1 MQVRI
6 LSIEGCGGAEE
17 TIKRVAQTA
26 SDLGIAIECEHILIH
41 TQEEARQYRHIGSP
55 TVQVNGLDIEPDARV
70 SSRFGLT

>member
-6 LSIEGCGGAEE
+6 LSIEGCGGTEE
-17 TIKRVAQTA
+17 TIKRVEKTA
-26 SDLGIAIECEHILIH
+26 SDLGISIDCEHILIQ

-70 SSRFGLT
+70 SNRFGLT

>member
-6 LSIEGCGGAEE
+6 LSIEGCSGAEE
-17 TIKRVAQTA
+17 TIKLVAQTA
-26 SDLGIAIECEHILIH
+26 SDLGISIECEHILIQ

-55 TVQVNGLDIEPDARV
+55 TVQVNGFDIEPEARV